1 MTVIK
6 KTKYIRY
13 CNVVDNISRDS
24 NQQIIDVKEK
34 HLKELKVNNNK
45 NYTLSLHCKN
55 YGSLF
60 NRFFNEID
68 QMNVIRLFLIK

>member
-6 KTKYIRY
+6 KVIYIRY
-13 CNVVDNISRDS
+13 CNVVDNTSRDS

-45 NYTLSLHCKN
+45 NYTLSLHC
-55 YGSLF
+55 
-60 NRFFNEID
+60 
-68 QMNVIRLFLIK
+68 

>member
-6 KTKYIRY
+6 KVIYIRY
-13 CNVVDNISRDS
+13 CNVVDNTSRDS

-55 YGSLF
+55 YGSL
-60 NRFFNEID
+60 
-68 QMNVIRLFLIK
+68 